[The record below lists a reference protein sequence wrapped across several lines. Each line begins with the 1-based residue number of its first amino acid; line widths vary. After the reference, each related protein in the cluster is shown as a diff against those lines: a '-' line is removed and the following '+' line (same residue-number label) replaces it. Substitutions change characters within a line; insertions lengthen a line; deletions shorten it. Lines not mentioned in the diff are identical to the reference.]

1 MRRFIVLFVP
11 LLLSALEFKAAN
23 YNVENLFDAS
33 IQGHEYE
40 EYTPHNKHGW
50 GEEMLRIKI
59 DHLSR
64 VIRDIDADIIALEE
78 VENEAVLKR
87 LNHTLGDKAYPY
99 VFYPKKKERVN
110 IETAL
115 LSRFP
120 IEKTQTF
127 WLPDQARGIHKI
139 TLRIENFLLD
149 VYVNHWPAYKE
160 REDERLVYAKT
171 LHNLLEKENNQEF
184 IVLGDLN
191 SPYEER
197 KGHWGMGITT
207 FLKAGDKNAPLYN
220 LWYELP
226 REKRYSHSYGREKE
240 TLDHIILSKSLL
252 DNQKIDYVKHS
263 MRVFA
268 PSYLL
273 DEKGNPNRWQISDRG
288 RGKHLGIGYSDHFPI
303 TAIFHTIKE

>member
-1 MRRFIVLFVP
+1 MRFLW
-11 LLLSALEFKAAN
+11 LLLLPLWVNALEFKVAN
-23 YNVENLFDAS
+23 YNVENLFDARW
-33 IQGHEYE
+33 QGGEYE
-40 EYTPHNKHGW
+40 EYVPGNKHGW
-50 GEEMLRIKI
+50 NEDMLRLKI
-59 DHLSR
+59 NHLSR
-64 VIRDIDADIIALEE
+64 VIGDIDADIIALEE
-78 VENEAVLKR
+78 VENEAVLER
-87 LNHTLGDKAYPY
+87 LNKALGDKAYPY
-99 VFYPKKKERVN
+99 VFYPKKKERVT

-139 TLRIENFLLD
+139 TLRIENFMLD
-149 VYVNHWPAYKE
+149 VYANHWPAYKE

-171 LHNLLEKENNQEF
+171 LHNLLEKEKNQEY
-184 IVLGDLN
+184 IVLGDFN

-197 KGHWGMGITT
+197 KGHWGMGLVT
-207 FLKAGDKNAPLYN
+207 FLKAGNKNAPLYN

-226 REKRYSHSYGREKE
+226 QNKRYSHSYGREKE
-240 TLDHIILSKSLL
+240 TLDHIMIPKSLL
-252 DNQKIDYVKHS
+252 DHQKIDYVKQS
-263 MRVFA
+263 MKVFM

-288 RGKHLGIGYSDHFPI
+288 RGKHLGDGYSDHLPI